1 MKFNEMKYS
10 RIDAEKFNK
19 TIDELMEEFRLA
31 SSAEEQYAVHK
42 KYTKED
48 NNISTMY
55 TLASIRNSIDT
66 SDEFY
71 DGEMKYY
78 NEKMPVIS
86 EKMQQ
91 YKKLVL
97 DSEYREYFEEK
108 LGKVAFKNAELEQK
122 AFNEK
127 MISDKQ
133 EENNLTLEYDKLIAS
148 AKIPWGDEELNL
160 SGLRKYMEDTDRDVR
175 KKAYGEFSK
184 FFLSHEKE
192 LDEIYDKLVK
202 CRTKQGKLGGCENFI
217 ELGYY
222 RLNRNCYDKDMVK
235 TFRDQVKKYIVPF
248 AEKLHEKRREILGL
262 DKLSYIDEGIYF
274 NEGNPTP
281 IVNDQELLEAGRKMY
296 NELSPETKE
305 FYNFLLDNEMLDVIG
320 RKNKR
325 AGGYMTSL
333 PNYKTPFV
341 FANFNGTSGDVDVIT
356 HECGHAFQSYINRDD
371 EIMEHNQITMETAE
385 IHSMS
390 MEFFAE
396 KWMELFFGYRAE
408 DYKTMHLMDAII
420 FIPYGCMVD
429 EFQHIVYEN
438 PDMTPAQRKEVWLKL
453 EKEYRPHIDY
463 TGDEFLEKG
472 GYWQKQLHI
481 YDDPFYYIDYC
492 LAQLC
497 ALQFKIK
504 MTKDYDKAWKDYLK
518 LCKLNATKFFT
529 EIIEDCGLLSPFVDG
544 NIEKIVKELEKMI
557 D

>member
-48 NNISTMY
+48 NNIFTMY

-202 CRTKQGKLGGCENFI
+202 CRTKQGKLGGCENFT